1 MRKDLCP
8 PPSVSPSVQAAAS
21 ATPFPRLRAAS
32 PTVTVDGQLPV
43 ATFTVDPAPG
53 GLSPAIFLAA
63 SPGDPPIGI
72 DTGFTFDLDARGV
85 TADTLVEFVCIGSD
99 GFAVPFFFA
108 GELVLSAEFTA
119 VAAPAP
125 PPEFLI
131 TIGADGVI
139 TIPAG
144 DTSGATPQV
153 SFDSAGTVT
162 LATTLDETAGVFT
175 MTLPPGLPTPGVG
188 LMFVC
193 LDDDG
198 NTVPFLPNGL
208 TEPVTS
214 FTVPF
219 FRAPPARCH
228 ERMKRCTCVRGC
240 PSRDL
245 PHLYP

>member
-1 MRKDLCP
+1 MGVTDHESAATPTITL
-8 PPSVSPSVQAAAS
+8 VSAS
-21 ATPFPRLRAAS
+21 ATASLSADPAAIPGS
-32 PTVTVDGQLPV
+32 PVLTTNGVAFDIVGANFQLDLTANGIADGDVVPIECIGADGFPV
-43 ATFTVDPAPG
+43 AFAFDGAV
-53 GLSPAIFLAA
+53 GLSA
-63 SPGDPPIGI
+63 SFTADFSDDPP
-72 DTGFTFDLDARGV
+72 
-85 TADTLVEFVCIGSD
+85 
-99 GFAVPFFFA
+99 PPP
-108 GELVLSAEFTA
+108 
-119 VAAPAP
+119 VAAV
-125 PPEFLI
+125 PEFLI
-131 TIGADGVI
+131 TIGTDGVI

-208 TEPVTS
+208 TDPVTS

-219 FRAPPARCH
+219 FRAPPACLARPVSHVLLGVCKSSWAAWGAHSFLMH
-228 ERMKRCTCVRGC
+228 EQTMRFFCM
-240 PSRDL
+240 
-245 PHLYP
+245 